1 MFNAEMAVKI
11 TNRST
16 SDLDKITDK
25 KRAVKLFF
33 IYIYVVYALAVTS
46 LTINSC
52 IAIAVIKLL
61 TLGSNPLID

>member
-1 MFNAEMAVKI
+1 MAVKI

-33 IYIYVVYALAVTS
+33 IYIYVVYALAVLTS

-61 TLGSNPLID
+61 TLGNNPLID